1 MEAEFEHKIRIV
13 EALKKAYIVAMTGD
27 EINDAPVLKRSDVGI
42 TMGITGTDVTKE
54 SADIVLIDYNFDYRK
69 RR

>member
-1 MEAEFEHKIRIV
+1 
-13 EALKKAYIVAMTGD
+13 MTGD